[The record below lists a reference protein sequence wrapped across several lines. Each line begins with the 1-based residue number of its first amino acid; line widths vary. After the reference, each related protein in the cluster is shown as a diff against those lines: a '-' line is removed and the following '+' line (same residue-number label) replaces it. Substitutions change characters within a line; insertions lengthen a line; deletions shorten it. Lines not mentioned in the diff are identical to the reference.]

1 MEQKAI
7 TAPNKSINFL
17 QRTEKFFIATLH
29 IGVLLKFFGIE
40 VANYILMISAAGLA
54 IAFFISAFK
63 PHNMFKTKEEAN
75 EHGPLGTLDLIS
87 LMIIPKVLWLSAGIS
102 TLAMFIFML
111 KLGNDGYLN
120 LAAAGG
126 AAIIISFLILVIAVM
141 SGVKKLKSIRPL
153 LIRAVPALIVDYFLL
168 F

>member
-7 TAPNKSINFL
+7 STSNKSINFL

-29 IGVLLKFFGIE
+29 IGVLLKFFGINE
-40 VANYILMISAAGLA
+40 ANYILMISAAGLA

-63 PHNMFKTKEEAN
+63 PHVIYKSEEEAK
-75 EHGPLGTLDLIS
+75 EHQPLGMLDLLS
-87 LMIIPKVLWLSAGIS
+87 LIIVPKVLWLSAGIS

-111 KLGNDGYLN
+111 KLENDGYVN
-120 LAAAGG
+120 LAATGG
-126 AAIIISFLILVIAVM
+126 MAIIMALLILLLALV
-141 SGVKKLKSIRPL
+141 SGVKKLKTILPL
-153 LIRAVPALIVDYFLL
+153 LIRAIPALVVDYFLL